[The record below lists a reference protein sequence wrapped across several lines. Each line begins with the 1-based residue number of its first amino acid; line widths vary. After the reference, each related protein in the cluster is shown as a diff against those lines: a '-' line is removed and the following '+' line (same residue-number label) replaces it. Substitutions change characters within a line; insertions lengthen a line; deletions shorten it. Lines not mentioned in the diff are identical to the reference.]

1 MLPSTLEYRRAP
13 SSALEYPLVPCA
25 VTPCWVREQPN
36 VDRPR
41 QVPKLHVPRTTPSP
55 PSAESAPTATPA
67 GSPLFRVN
75 LTGRVLRASSES
87 ASAAA
92 VSGGVRPVAAL
103 NSSGGA
109 SPGAGTSGAGDGAGP
124 AVLAA
129 PELRHPLGPI
139 GDAMLVMR
147 PGDAGVCSSSG
158 AQ

>member
-25 VTPCWVREQPN
+25 VTPCWVSEQPN
-36 VDRPR
+36 EDRPR

-55 PSAESAPTATPA
+55 PSAESAPTAAPA

-75 LTGRVLRASSES
+75 LTGHVLRASS
-87 ASAAA
+87 ASAASD
-92 VSGGVRPVAAL
+92 SGGVRPLAAL
-103 NSSGGA
+103 ISSGGA
-109 SPGAGTSGAGDGAGP
+109 SPGAVIGGDGAEP

-139 GDAMLVMR
+139 GDAMLPVAMR
-147 PGDAGVCSSSG
+147 PGDAGSSSG
-158 AQ
+158 AH